1 MDFAQVCLN
10 FQDLC
15 FLVSGPTPLSTS
27 EAGSCF
33 IVSCLFKP
41 FSSYMVH
48 PGPRPSPRDH
58 PPPTAPRPEPN
69 LSPSITVP
77 CQSQSIRD
85 APSLLPTQCV
95 VLVLFSE
102 WLMNSSTVAIFLP
115 VSPAG
120 SPGPGGLF
128 TRHHPQ
134 HRTETQSLNS
144 GTQGRV
150 AHWLRTQL
158 LSLNLIS
165 IFSCSSDFG

>member
-48 PGPRPSPRDH
+48 PGPRPSPRD
-58 PPPTAPRPEPN
+58 PPPHPEPN
-69 LSPSITVP
+69 LSPPIAVP

-85 APSLLPTQCV
+85 APSLPPTQCV
-95 VLVLFSE
+95 ALVLVSE
-102 WLMNSSTVAIFLP
+102 WLMNSSTVATFLP
-115 VSPAG
+115 ASPAG

-128 TRHHPQ
+128 TRRHPQ
-134 HRTETQSLNS
+134 RRTETQSLNS
-144 GTQGRV
+144 GTQGRA
-150 AHWLRTQL
+150 AH
-158 LSLNLIS
+158 
-165 IFSCSSDFG
+165 